1 MDCFDK
7 NNFDEKIFST
17 RDISQIKVLH
27 ITPYFLPAIG
37 GAEIGLYTL
46 CEALNN
52 IGVKSVVLTNGQSFE
67 GNILDKLSIRPR
79 INPQIRNHEKIGNV
93 TIFRY
98 KPVMFLRFFNSQLAK
113 ISNDTIPIQHIEGVF
128 KACKIIKNEN
138 IDIIHL
144 QYFKNTS
151 LLGYFAKKILKKPLI
166 INLVGDDIYD
176 PIIPVQDNQWR
187 YYSKLLKK
195 CSATVAA
202 CTFVKN
208 LVKEKTGS
216 EDIQI
221 IPYGVDINKFKRL
234 EGFDTSRIMK
244 KYNIGDNDKVVI
256 AVQRPDSRKKVEILI
271 HAAKKVIDNVPN
283 TKFLIVGDGP
293 ERAKLENL
301 TQKLHL
307 TQNVIF
313 TGKISEDELLR
324 CYSIADIF
332 SIHTLHE
339 GFGIVYIEAMSMG
352 LPIVTTYAHGNE
364 DIIENEKNGFMVEPN
379 NSDKLAEKIIYLLI
393 NDEIRNDIARHN
405 REEAVEKYDLNNI
418 ARRWK
423 ELYCEV
429 LQR

>member
-1 MDCFDK
+1 MFDK
-7 NNFDEKIFST
+7 NNFNREIFNK
-17 RDISQIKVLH
+17 RERSQIKVLH
-27 ITPYFLPAIG
+27 ITPYFLPSIG
-37 GAEIGLYTL
+37 GAEIGLYNL

-52 IGVKSVVLTNGQSFE
+52 VGVKSFVLTNGQTFE
-67 GNILDKLSIRPR
+67 GNILNSLGIRPR
-79 INPQIRNHEKIGNV
+79 LYPQIKNYEKIGNV

-98 KPVMFLRFFNSQLAK
+98 KPIIFLRFLNNLLAK
-113 ISNDTIPIQHIEGVF
+113 ISNNIIPIQHIEGVS
-128 KACKIIKNEN
+128 KVCKIIKNEN

-176 PIIPVQDNQWR
+176 PIIPVHDNQWR
-187 YYSKLLKK
+187 YYSKMLKK

-221 IPYGVDINKFKRL
+221 IPYGVDTNKFKRL

-244 KYNIGDNDKVVI
+244 KYNIGNNDKVVI
-256 AVQRPDSRKKVEILI
+256 AVQRLDPRKKVEILI
-271 HAAKKVIDNVPN
+271 HAAKKVINKVPN

-293 ERAKLENL
+293 ERARLEKLTKE
-301 TQKLHL
+301 LHL
-307 TQNVIF
+307 IQNVIF
-313 TGKISEDELLR
+313 TGKISEDALLR

-339 GFGIVYIEAMSMG
+339 GFGIVYIEAMSMS

-364 DIIENEKNGFMVEPN
+364 DIIENGKNGFMVEPN
-379 NSDKLAEKIIYLLI
+379 NSDKLAEKIIFLLT
-393 NDEIRNDIARHN
+393 NDEIRIGIARHN
-405 REEAVEKYDLNNI
+405 REEAVKKYDLNNI

-423 ELYCEV
+423 ELYRKV
-429 LQR
+429 INM

>member
-1 MDCFDK
+1 MDFNKSNNGEKKINDK
-7 NNFDEKIFST
+7 EV
-17 RDISQIKVLH
+17 SQIKILH
-27 ITPYFLPAIG
+27 ITPYFLPNIG
-37 GAEIGLYTL
+37 GAEIGLYNL

-52 IGVKSVVLTNGQSFE
+52 IGVKSFVLTNGQSFE
-67 GNILDKLSIRPR
+67 GNILNKLRIRPR
-79 INPQIRNHEKIGNV
+79 INPKIRNYEKIGNV
-93 TIFRY
+93 TVFRY
-98 KPVMFLRFFNSQLAK
+98 KLVIFLRFLNSLLAK
-113 ISNDTIPIQHIEGVF
+113 ISNNILPIQHIEGVF

-151 LLGYFAKKILKKPLI
+151 LLGYFAKKILKKPLM

-176 PIIPVQDNQWR
+176 PIIPVHDNQWR
-187 YYSKLLKK
+187 YYSKLLIK

-208 LVKEKTGS
+208 LVKEKTGR

-221 IPYGVDINKFKRL
+221 IPYGVNTNKFKRL
-234 EGFDTSRIMK
+234 EEFGVSHLKK
-244 KYNIGDNDKVVI
+244 KYDIADNDKVVI

-271 HAAKKVIDNVPN
+271 YAAKKVIDKLPN
-283 TKFLIVGDGP
+283 TKFLIIGDGP

-301 TQKLHL
+301 TKELYL

-364 DIIENEKNGFMVEPN
+364 DIIENGKNGFMVEPN
-379 NSDKLAEKIIYLLI
+379 NSNKLAEKIIFLLT

-418 ARRWK
+418 ARRWN
-423 ELYCEV
+423 ESYCEV
-429 LQR
+429 LSR